1 VRVPRYKSSLI
12 ITALEA
18 VLYVTSVPARE
29 AESPLDALF
38 ACQKISDSAA
48 RLTCLDREVAA
59 LRSQTKSEAVIAV
72 DRKKL
77 EQDNY
82 GLNRS
87 NMPLPAPKS
96 ENPAA
101 GGPAASSA
109 ERQIVRDKAGRI
121 EGMENLAVAGID
133 HTPYGQVIV
142 KLKNGQVWKQTDRVE
157 LFIQRHTPV
166 EGMTVSISNAALG
179 SHKMQ
184 INSDGP
190 WFRVVRAN

>member
-38 ACQKISDSAA
+38 ACQKISDNAA
-48 RLTCLDREVAA
+48 RLTCLDRELAA
-59 LRSQTKSEAVIAV
+59 LRSETKSEEVIAV
-72 DRKKL
+72 DRKQL
-77 EQDNY
+77 EEDSY

-87 NMPLPAPKS
+87 SMPLPAPKP
-96 ENPAA
+96 ENVAA
-101 GGPAASSA
+101 GDPAGSSG

-121 EGMENLAVAGID
+121 EGMENLAVAGLD

-142 KLKNGQVWKQTDRVE
+142 KLQNGQVWKQTDRIE
-157 LFIQRHTPV
+157 LFIQRHTPA

-179 SHKMQ
+179 SHRMQ
-184 INSDGP
+184 LNGDGP